1 VEAAA
6 VRIPLPGK
14 YDYGFEPDSWDYESD
29 RHWRDMSV
37 TRRWALQLMAIAAGL
52 WLGLLLWLLS
62 VQWR

>member
-14 YDYGFEPDSWDYESD
+14 YDYGFEPDSWDYQPI
-29 RHWRDMSV
+29 
-37 TRRWALQLMAIAAGL
+37 TKLWAQQLLAIAAGL